1 MCRIPSRLAAEA
13 YWPGWCATARS
24 CTCAAMSLT
33 LASSF
38 LVREVPAELYSV
50 IVHVTELSTASSQC
64 WLSLSGMSVIVF
76 EVTTLLRRVRC
87 RPFVASPMV
96 IASELS
102 SAHVPAGSWGLMI
115 IVIASSMAPEEIW
128 LLPARLWRALSG

>member
-1 MCRIPSRLAAEA
+1 MWAEF
-13 YWPGWCATARS
+13 S
-24 CTCAAMSLT
+24 S
-33 LASSF
+33 ASN
-38 LVREVPAELYSV
+38 
-50 IVHVTELSTASSQC
+50 QC

-76 EVTTLLRRVRC
+76 EVTTLLRRVRW

-102 SAHVPAGSWGLMI
+102 SAYVPAGSWGLMI